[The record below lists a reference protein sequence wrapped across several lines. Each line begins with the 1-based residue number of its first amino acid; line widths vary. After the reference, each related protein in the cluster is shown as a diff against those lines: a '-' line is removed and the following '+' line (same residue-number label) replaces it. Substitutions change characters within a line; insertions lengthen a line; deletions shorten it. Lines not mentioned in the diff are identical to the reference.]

1 MTTVIRNQIQLV
13 QSPWKAPAQKWQS
26 RKILVLRAFAMVC
39 KIYMLSTI
47 NITRIIQLPIIGK
60 FMCLELYRRIILHPL
75 RAQKIRQYSFFT
87 T

>member
-47 NITRIIQLPIIGK
+47 NITRIYIALVNSVAYYWKIYVP
-60 FMCLELYRRIILHPL
+60 RII
-75 RAQKIRQYSFFT
+75 
-87 T
+87 